1 MRRIKTL
8 LSIALLAV
16 AAMLTSFS
24 DRNQTLA
31 SGDFTCKLSPACPG
45 IAQCSGDRWTR
56 TGDCS
61 ISCYKDVGAPGEIVF
76 SGSANC
82 GTGVG
87 GRLPGDSPGSW

>member
-8 LSIALLAV
+8 VGFALLAL
-16 AAMLTSFS
+16 AAVLTSS
-24 DRNQTLA
+24 SHRNQTLA
-31 SGDFTCKLSPACPG
+31 AEFRCNLGPTCTG

-61 ISCYKDVGAPGEIVF
+61 INCYRDAGAPGEIVF

-82 GTGVG
+82 GTGAG
-87 GRLPGDSPGSW
+87 GRTTGDLPGSN